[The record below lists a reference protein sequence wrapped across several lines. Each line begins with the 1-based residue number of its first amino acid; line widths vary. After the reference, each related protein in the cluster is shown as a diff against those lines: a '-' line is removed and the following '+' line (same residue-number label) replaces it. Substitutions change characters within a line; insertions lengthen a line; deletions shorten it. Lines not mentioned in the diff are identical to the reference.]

1 MRGIG
6 VIMLER
12 LSFVGVLIDD
22 RERFGRRRI
31 VRSLG

>member
-6 VIMLER
+6 VVMLER
-12 LSFVGVLIDD
+12 LSFVEVLVDD

-31 VRSLG
+31 VKSLG